1 MDGGTMNREHYKDPT
16 AEIAIARSMK
26 HQRQQDKRKKDRHG
40 EAKTPGQRRNTPRT
54 VREE

>member
-1 MDGGTMNREHYKDPT
+1 MNREHYKDPT

-40 EAKTPGQRRNTPRT
+40 KQSSISERQSKTEAQGKD
-54 VREE
+54 

>member
-1 MDGGTMNREHYKDPT
+1 MNREHYKDPT